1 MFLGGLDISDTILI
15 LIIPLSSL
23 SFSLFLFTFILST
36 SRYHVVSKEIPASF
50 APITLEWI
58 KTFQSPPQICTIV
71 FTALSMSVPMF
82 AVAVMIYKS
91 RHHPPQLLMFS
102 IFLVIMI
109 CGGVAVIGLL
119 AATTVSTLSGM
130 LAQRWNPLSYLANYF
145 ITALCYYASAIIC
158 FSYVSDDLQHT
169 GEADDRWQLYLAT
182 LSLIICSF
190 IMIYPDMTEKTEE
203 ELGMIPKAFHITTTT
218 TRTVV
223 GDEKDKE
230 EISLIYVYTAVLYP
244 CVSKSL
250 MFPIHIALIVIG
262 SIMSELVMIS
272 QFMKMTHTTIY
283 STPILNIASLFAC
296 IIVSCF
302 AVISFVTMGLACNRQ
317 ETNRIQNRLRFSFEL
332 LLLFC
337 MITGLVIAVIAD
349 SSIIPGYAE

>member
-1 MFLGGLDISDTILI
+1 
-15 LIIPLSSL
+15 
-23 SFSLFLFTFILST
+23 
-36 SRYHVVSKEIPASF
+36 
-50 APITLEWI
+50 
-58 KTFQSPPQICTIV
+58 
-71 FTALSMSVPMF
+71 MSVPML
-82 AVAVMIYKS
+82 AVSVMIYKS

-119 AATTVSTLSGM
+119 AATTLSTLSGM

-190 IMIYPDMTEKTEE
+190 IMIYPDMTEKTED
-203 ELGMIPKAFHITTTT
+203 ELGMIPKAFHIQEQ
-218 TRTVV
+218 RQSN
-223 GDEKDKE
+223 DE
-230 EISLIYVYTAVLYP
+230 IVYTAVLYP
-244 CVSKSL
+244 CVSKSM

-272 QFMKMTHTTIY
+272 QLMKMTPTI
-283 STPILNIASLFAC
+283 TPILNIASLLSC

>member
-1 MFLGGLDISDTILI
+1 MDNTTTDVSNHVLG
-15 LIIPLSSL
+15 
-23 SFSLFLFTFILST
+23 
-36 SRYHVVSKEIPASF
+36 KEIPASF

-58 KTFQSPPQICTIV
+58 KTFRSPPQICTIV
-71 FTALSMSVPMF
+71 FTALSMSVPML
-82 AVAVMIYKS
+82 AVSVMIYKS

-119 AATTVSTLSGM
+119 AATTLSTLSGM

-190 IMIYPDMTEKTEE
+190 IMIYPDMTEKTED
-203 ELGMIPKAFHITTTT
+203 ELGMIPKAFHIQEQ
-218 TRTVV
+218 RQSN
-223 GDEKDKE
+223 DE
-230 EISLIYVYTAVLYP
+230 IVYTAVLYP
-244 CVSKSL
+244 CVSKSM

-272 QFMKMTHTTIY
+272 QLMKMTPTI
-283 STPILNIASLFAC
+283 TPILNIASLLSC